1 MVRDLKRGL
10 IKLSEGQLC
19 GSQLKPDDLLT
30 IYMRI
35 DSKRYSI
42 IKNEYH
48 IERMGN
54 KGSD

>member
-1 MVRDLKRGL
+1 MVRDLKSSL
-10 IKLSEGQLC
+10 INYPKVNIC
-19 GSQLKPDDLLT
+19 GSQLKPEDLLMT
-30 IYMRI
+30 YMRI
-35 DSKRYSI
+35 DSKRYSS